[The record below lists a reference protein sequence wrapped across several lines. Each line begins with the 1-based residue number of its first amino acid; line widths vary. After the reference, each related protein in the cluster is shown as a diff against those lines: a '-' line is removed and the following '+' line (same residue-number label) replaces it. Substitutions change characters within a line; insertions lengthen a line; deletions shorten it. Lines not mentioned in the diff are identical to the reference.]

1 MNKDLY
7 MKIGDVIR
15 ALCFCANKNLVLKCS
30 FYFLQIKF
38 KSPSRFRSVVVGE
51 MLYNGDE
58 TSAEFKKLT
67 IFLSYRAVLFCFV
80 KRRKTRKDRKKC
92 TCFLSNPHHT

>member
-15 ALCFCANKNLVLKCS
+15 ALCFCANKDLVLKCS

-38 KSPSRFRSVVVGE
+38 KFPLRFHSLVVCE
-51 MLYNGDE
+51 M
-58 TSAEFKKLT
+58 F
-67 IFLSYRAVLFCFV
+67 
-80 KRRKTRKDRKKC
+80 
-92 TCFLSNPHHT
+92 